1 MIPTE
6 ALNCLNRRTIFI
18 AGDSTAKTYSGDQ
31 YPQMGWGQQLS
42 HFLPEGYRIINLAQ
56 GGRSSK
62 SFIDEGWFEIIK
74 REIRE
79 DDILLI
85 QFGHNDNK
93 PEEYR
98 RTEPFTTYQQ
108 YLTVY
113 VDLAREKGAVPVLLT
128 SVTRRSIK
136 DGVLYNSH
144 YPYTDAMRELAWKWK
159 VTLIDMTEITM
170 QLYNELGLEEC
181 RKFFVQVPAGLYP
194 GFPNGVEDNTHF
206 NEMGATVI
214 AAIIARELKAQGIV

>member
-6 ALNCLNRRTIFI
+6 ALEYLNRRTIFI

-31 YPQMGWGQQLS
+31 YPQMGWGQQLPY
-42 HFLPEGYRIINLAQ
+42 FLPEGYRIINMAQ

-74 REIRE
+74 REIKKN
-79 DDILLI
+79 DILLI

-98 RTEPFTTYQQ
+98 RTDPFTTYQE

-113 VDLAREKGAVPVLLT
+113 VNTAREKEAVPVLLT
-128 SVTRRSIK
+128 SVSRRSVR

-144 YPYTDAMRELAWKWK
+144 YPYTDAMRELAWKLK
-159 VTLIDMTEITM
+159 VPLIDMTEITM
-170 QLYNELGLEEC
+170 RLYNEVGLEEC
-181 RKFFVQVPAGLYP
+181 RKFFVQVPGGLYP
-194 GFPNGVEDNTHF
+194 GFPEGVEDNTHF
-206 NEMGATVI
+206 NETGATVM
-214 AAIIARELKAQGIV
+214 AALIARELKEKGIV